1 MLKLLRKQK
10 PKVIITACVCL
21 PLLVIPESQGTPPE
35 SVGGVEMT
43 SPSPSEEGERCKDL
57 GLYQPI
63 YVEFAEVLS
72 QYNPEQELEEVID
85 YATSEVP
92 HDEITVQQNYIDA
105 VNDMLELG
113 VINSDQQI
121 KMMKIAEKW

>member
-1 MLKLLRKQK
+1 MGAQRKYCSNKCSTKAKRSAAKTKGRAPSKVVKQQIYRLFNKLGAVAPLGQEYSSELKLL
-10 PKVIITACVCL
+10 L
-21 PLLVIPESQGTPPE
+21 
-35 SVGGVEMT
+35 
-43 SPSPSEEGERCKDL
+43 
-57 GLYQPI
+57 
-63 YVEFAEVLS
+63 
-72 QYNPEQELEEVID
+72 ELEEVID

>member
-1 MLKLLRKQK
+1 MRNNSTLS
-10 PKVIITACVCL
+10 
-21 PLLVIPESQGTPPE
+21 LLV
-35 SVGGVEMT
+35 
-43 SPSPSEEGERCKDL
+43 
-57 GLYQPI
+57 
-63 YVEFAEVLS
+63 
-72 QYNPEQELEEVID
+72 ELEQAID
-85 YATSEVP
+85 YAISEVP